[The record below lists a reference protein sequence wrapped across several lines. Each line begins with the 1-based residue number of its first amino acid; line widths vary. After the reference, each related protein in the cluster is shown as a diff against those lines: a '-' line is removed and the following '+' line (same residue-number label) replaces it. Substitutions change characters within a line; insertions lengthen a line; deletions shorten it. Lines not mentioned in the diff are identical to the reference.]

1 VVPDAAA
8 RLGRAAEAAGFESL
22 WVADHVV
29 LPDPPVAGRPMAPD
43 QRLLDPIVA
52 LTFLAAHTSR
62 IRLGTGVII
71 LPQRQA
77 LVLAKQ
83 IASLDVLSNGR
94 VIFGLGVG
102 WCEPEMRAVGAPFA
116 ERGRVADD
124 YLAAMRAV
132 WTQPKPA
139 YRGRYVSFDGVQ
151 AMPRPV
157 QAPTPPI
164 VVGGR
169 TPPAFRRAVT
179 QGHGWYGFG
188 LDVAETQKLTAALR
202 EAGKKHARP
211 AGLGALEI
219 SVTPPGFDVPD
230 TATVDAYAAAGVHR
244 LILRPR
250 PEMDAPALERFAAGR
265 ARSPWPEAMAARF
278 VPPSIRD
285 PAAGRRSAAPGR
297 GQHRRM
303 IEAFTGSSR
312 LLSPG
317 RHGRGLPQVA
327 AFSWASSGPP
337 RYHERYGNPMM
348 RRPRIHD
355 HPGAREVW
363 LACFER
369 VLAEAPERYRF
380 PAEHLPGFRAFLRDF
395 SLWMVNTEE
404 PAPPR

>member
-1 VVPDAAA
+1 MRFGLHSVNLHTCSFPDAAA

-188 LDVAETQKLTAALR
+188 LDVAATQKLVTALGEMAGKHPRPAALGR
-202 EAGKKHARP
+202 
-211 AGLGALEI
+211 LEI
-219 SVTPPGFDVPD
+219 SVTPPGYDIPD
-230 TATVDAYAAAGVHR
+230 TATRDAYAAAGVDR

-250 PEMDAPALERFAAGR
+250 PEMDAAALERFAAEAGR
-265 ARSPWPEAMAARF
+265 A
-278 VPPSIRD
+278 
-285 PAAGRRSAAPGR
+285 
-297 GQHRRM
+297 
-303 IEAFTGSSR
+303 
-312 LLSPG
+312 
-317 RHGRGLPQVA
+317 
-327 AFSWASSGPP
+327 
-337 RYHERYGNPMM
+337 
-348 RRPRIHD
+348 
-355 HPGAREVW
+355 
-363 LACFER
+363 LA
-369 VLAEAPERYRF
+369 LA
-380 PAEHLPGFRAFLRDF
+380 
-395 SLWMVNTEE
+395 
-404 PAPPR
+404 